1 MPYIVKPI
9 NRNQAVINTL
19 DSMVEWDSIARVID
33 CFVDHI
39 DLKEMGFEK
48 AEPCFEGRPCYDPQ
62 SMLKLYLYGY
72 RNNIRSSRKLEVACV
87 TNIEVM
93 WMLGGLRPD
102 FRTISDF
109 RKDNADN
116 LKEVFKEFLK
126 RVTVDLETGYV
137 SIDGSKFKA
146 WNGKDSNF
154 TIMKLD
160 DRIKWLEDHTQEYL
174 RLIEEADK
182 EEAASGTLTREELE
196 AKLKE
201 AEERLEKYRSYR
213 ELMEKENL
221 TQISLTDADA
231 RLMKNKN
238 GMDVSYNVQTAV
250 DSETHLIMD
259 YLATSQATDH
269 GLMAPTA
276 ESIKQEA
283 GDRIIEA
290 VADKGYE
297 QAEDMVACLE
307 KGIIPNVI
315 LPDGQDTYELEI
327 EYEEAGEL
335 NTAGTNAEELKR
347 CLHAGV
353 VPEAYADVIEDIEVA
368 EVRRKVSDGSE
379 QKAES
384 PYGTEEEMRNR
395 AVEGYFVRD
404 PERDLVYCPGGEILR
419 RKSIKKNGATR
430 YANRQACKG
439 CPYRDKCVNGKGNTN
454 WKETDFGK
462 DSLEKKA
469 RWWKPEEA
477 EKPEE
482 ETEKP
487 VGKKNW
493 KKAKYHFEKKKVVRF
508 KLRPDREKM
517 NQRMCI
523 SEHPFGTIKRAMG
536 AACFLLKG
544 KQKVG
549 GEFALMAMGYN
560 LSRACNMFSF
570 EELMALVAA

>member
-1 MPYIVKPI
+1 MPYVVKPI
-9 NRNQAVINTL
+9 NRNQVTMSTL
-19 DSMVEWDSIARVID
+19 NSMVEWDSIARVID
-33 CFVDHI
+33 CFADHI
-39 DLKEMGFEK
+39 DLKELGFEK
-48 AEPCFEGRPCYDPQ
+48 TEPSPEGRPCYDPQ

-72 RNNIRSSRKLEVACV
+72 RKNIRSSRKLAEACV

-116 LKEVFKEFLK
+116 LKGVFKEFIK
-126 RVTVDLETGYV
+126 RVTVDVKTGYV

-154 TIMKLD
+154 TITKLD

-174 RLIEEADK
+174 RLMEEADK
-182 EEAASGTLTREELE
+182 EEETASGTLTREELE
-196 AKLKE
+196 AKLAE
-201 AEERLEKYRSYR
+201 ARERLEKYRSYR

-238 GMDVSYNVQTAV
+238 GMEVSYNVQTAV

-259 YLATSQATDH
+259 YQATNRATDH

-276 ESIKQEA
+276 EGIRQES

-315 LPDGQDTYELEI
+315 LPDGRDVYELEM
-327 EYEEAGEL
+327 EYEETQDL
-335 NTAGTNAEELKR
+335 NAAGTTDEELKK

-353 VPEAYADVIEDIEVA
+353 IPEAYAGVIEDMQVA
-368 EVRRKVSDGSE
+368 EVKRKVSDEPE

-384 PYGTEEEMRNR
+384 PYGTEEEMKAR
-395 AVEGYFVRD
+395 AAEGYYVRD
-404 PERDLVYCPGGEILR
+404 PERDLVYCPGGETLR
-419 RKSIKKNGATR
+419 RKSIKKNGSTR
-430 YANRQACKG
+430 YANKQACSR
-439 CPYRDKCVNGKGNTN
+439 CPYRDKCINTKGITR
-454 WKETDFGK
+454 WKEMDFSK

-469 RWWKPEEA
+469 KWWEPGES
-477 EKPEE
+477 
-482 ETEKP
+482 TEP
-487 VGKKNW
+487 SDDPDEGKR
-493 KKAKYHFEKKKVVRF
+493 KKAKYHFEKKKIVTF
-508 KLRPDREKM
+508 KLRPDRKKM

-536 AACFLLKG
+536 AAYFLLKG

-560 LSRACNMFSF
+560 LSRAENMFSF
-570 EELMALVAA
+570 EELMALVGA